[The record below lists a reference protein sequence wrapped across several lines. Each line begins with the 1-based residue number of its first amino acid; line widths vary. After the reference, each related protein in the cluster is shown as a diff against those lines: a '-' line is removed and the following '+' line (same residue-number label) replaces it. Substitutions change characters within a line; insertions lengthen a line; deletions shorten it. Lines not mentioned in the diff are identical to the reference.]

1 MKQKLISR
9 LSMISVCALLC
20 LCIACAKQDNISFSP
35 YPIESLSSTIPPTA
49 QLSVLPDITSILNTQ
64 DTDNIQDVSIV
75 EYTTHTT
82 LTSPVS
88 IFLYSEKRSTEA
100 MNDKIIYTST
110 CTYPIVTIE
119 GNENAADKIN
129 ADIQAIVDD
138 FYADTS
144 SLEWAKDEYEA
155 HYNTNLYIY
164 TYSDSVEFSVV
175 RADNNVISFLV
186 TNEWYGGGAH
196 SLYGSTGLNYD
207 TRTGELID
215 FTDLSENADAFHQ
228 DTLAFHQSLAA
239 SNSYQKILFPDT
251 FNAAFNDSND
261 LEKIL
266 YQSGRWYLSTSGLV
280 FFSHPYELGPFAAGE
295 IEFTIPY
302 SDLEEMGFQEKYA
315 YDGPQTIPLQT
326 EEVCFFD
333 LNGDGKDEE
342 IQFYIEQ
349 PGSANTNLHFI
360 INATDYA
367 AEHEQL
373 SSQLSGHPWT
383 KCFLYDMD
391 TEDEAI
397 EIAFQM
403 NTFDWDEDRAIP
415 TTFFYRYDKNGQL
428 DYLGKAESGITNPT
442 IVYDFMP
449 EYNTIIE
456 SIIIYAG

>member
-20 LCIACAKQDNISFSP
+20 LCIACAKQDNTSFSP

-49 QLSVLPDITSILNTQ
+49 QLSAFPDITAILNTQ
-64 DTDNIQDVSIV
+64 DTDNIQDVSII
-75 EYTTHTT
+75 EYTAHTT
-82 LTSPVS
+82 LTSPVA

-100 MNDKIIYTST
+100 VNDKTIYTST
-110 CTYPIVTIE
+110 CTYPVVTIE

-129 ADIQAIVDD
+129 ADIQAIVDS

-144 SLEWAKDEYEA
+144 SYPEWAKDEYEEC
-155 HYNTNLYIY
+155 YNTNFSYY
-164 TYSDSVEFSVV
+164 THRDEILFTVT
-175 RADNNVISFLV
+175 RADSNVISFLI
-186 TNEWYGGGAH
+186 TYEWYGGGTH
-196 SLYGSTGLNYD
+196 GFYSSTGLNYD
-207 TRTGELID
+207 ARTGELIN
-215 FTDLSENADAFHQ
+215 FADLSENADAFHQ

-239 SNSYQKILFPDT
+239 SNSYKSIMWPD
-251 FNAAFNDSND
+251 DVPWKEDYD
-261 LEKIL
+261 LEEIL
-266 YQSGRWYLSTSGLV
+266 YQDGRWYLSTSGLV
-280 FFSHPYELGPFAAGE
+280 FFSHPYELSGFAAGE

-302 SDLEEMGFQEKYA
+302 ANLEEMGFQEKYA
-315 YDGPQTIPLQT
+315 YDGPKTILMQT

-333 LNGDGKDEE
+333 LNGDGQDEE

-349 PGSANTNLHFI
+349 PGNARTKLHFI
-360 INATDYA
+360 INGTDYA
-367 AEHEQL
+367 LQHEEL
-373 SSQLSGHPWT
+373 ASQFSDDNYMFCWT
-383 KCFLYDMD
+383 KCFLYDMA
-391 TEDEAI
+391 TEDDMI

-403 NTFDWDEDRAIP
+403 KNEDNMIP

-456 SIIIYAG
+456 SKIIYAG